1 MSNKGIDWLRL
12 KALCLI
18 MPKYMVLRLDMPTFK
33 NIVQIE
39 VSLTYGWSPSALVCL
54 RPCCLIMPKNM
65 VLCLY
70 VPKRR
75 DVVQTKLFMSN
86 KGTGWLR
93 LKALCLVTSMPKY
106 MVLCLNI
113 HETESQSQKFENI
126 SKYEECI
133 EGKSRPK
140 FGKVIQKSWFFD
152 WIPFFWKFG
161 LSEEWGRPR
170 RARGPESEGVF

>member
-12 KALCLI
+12 KASCLI
-18 MPKYMVLRLDMPTFK
+18 LPKYMVLRLAVPTFK

-54 RPCCLIMPKNM
+54 RPCCLIMPKNV

-93 LKALCLVTSMPKY
+93 LKALCLVVPKY
-106 MVLCLNI
+106 MVLCLNMP
-113 HETESQSQKFENI
+113 TRKNI
-126 SKYEECI
+126 VQI
-133 EGKSRPK
+133 EVSL
-140 FGKVIQKSWFFD
+140 IQTILIIGSV
-152 WIPFFWKFG
+152 PG
-161 LSEEWGRPR
+161 CAR
-170 RARGPESEGVF
+170 RAIGIVSGHA